1 MNKKIFFVLAAL
13 AAIGATV
20 VAIVRRNSFGHS

>member
-1 MNKKIFFVLAAL
+1 MNKKVIFVLAAL